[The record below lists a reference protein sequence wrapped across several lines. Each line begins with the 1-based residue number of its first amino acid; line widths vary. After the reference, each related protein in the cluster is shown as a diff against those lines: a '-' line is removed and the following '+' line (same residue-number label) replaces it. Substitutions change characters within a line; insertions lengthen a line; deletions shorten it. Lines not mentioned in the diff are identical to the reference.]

1 MKGEHLIHRYIL
13 HLTLIC
19 VISWMTIAY
28 PTQAQSVL
36 DRTVRL
42 HIQQQPLKVVID
54 SIGVLSDI
62 RFSYPSRILPSDSL
76 VSVDF
81 KDNSI
86 REVLTILLDSR
97 YEFLPIRNH
106 VIIRFAPFR
115 MQLEASEVKRDDR
128 FYTIQGVVKDA
139 ETGNVVV
146 AASVYERDLLLSA
159 ITDASG
165 MFNIRVRTREPKVT
179 LIVTKEL
186 YTDAALVM
194 QLDGITINADS
205 TNSTGINQ
213 YSDHDSDRIERSFL
227 GRIFVPNRLRIMSQ
241 NLRGFLLERPYQVS
255 LTPGLST
262 HGMMSGQVVD
272 KVSINLIGGYT
283 AGIEGFEVAG
293 AFNLNKGDVSGIQVA
308 GVFNKNG
315 GNLDGVQLSGA
326 YNHAAKSVSGAQV
339 AGVANHT
346 NKAKGIQIAGLINKV
361 DSDMRGVQ
369 LSGFLNKAR
378 YLRGMQIGVVNIAD
392 SLDGAVLGV
401 VNIIRKNGVLNL
413 SVAADESV
421 NLVFRSGTKR
431 LYTILLAG
439 STTAS
444 TDHALLVG
452 YGLGTQFRLNEK
464 WHISPEA
471 TWRDYFIDSDSND
484 HLSKLDV
491 LVHRRLWGKSSIY
504 FGPSLNIWYSNR
516 DEATPDLW
524 FLNENRRTYQKIGD
538 GALRGWVGATI
549 GIGVF

>member
-1 MKGEHLIHRYIL
+1 MMRRFIL
-13 HLTLIC
+13 YSVMMLSINVAANVDSTH
-19 VISWMTIAY
+19 
-28 PTQAQSVL
+28 AQTAL

-42 HIQQQPLKVVID
+42 QLHQQPLKVVID
-54 SIGVLSDI
+54 SIGILSDV
-62 RFSYPSRILPSDSL
+62 RFTFPSRIIPSDSL
-76 VSVDF
+76 INADF
-81 KDNSI
+81 DNISI
-86 REVLTILLDSR
+86 REVLTQLLDSR
-97 YEFLPIRNH
+97 YEFLPIRNYI
-106 VIIRFAPFR
+106 IIRFAPYR
-115 MQLEASEVKRDDR
+115 LQLEASEVKRDDR

-139 ETGNVVV
+139 ETGKVVV

-159 ITDASG
+159 ITDVSG
-165 MFNIRVRTREPKVT
+165 VFNIRVRTREPKVT
-179 LIVTKEL
+179 LIVTKEM
-186 YTDAALVM
+186 YSDAALVM
-194 QLDGITINADS
+194 QLDGITINSDS
-205 TNSTGINQ
+205 TNSSGINQ
-213 YSDHDSDRIERSFL
+213 YSDHDSERIERSFL
-227 GRIFVPNRLRIMSQ
+227 GRIFVPSRLRIMSQ

-293 AFNLNKGDVSGIQVA
+293 AFNLNKGDVSGIQAA

-326 YNHAAKSVSGAQV
+326 YNHAANSVSGAQV
-339 AGVANHT
+339 SGVANHT

-378 YLRGMQIGVVNIAD
+378 YLRGMQIGIVNIAD

-401 VNIIRKNGVLNL
+401 LNIIRNNGVLNL

-431 LYTILLAG
+431 LFTILIVG

-444 TDHALLVG
+444 TDHGLLVG
-452 YGLGTQFRLNEK
+452 YGLGTQFRLNNK

-471 TWRDYFIDSDSND
+471 TWRDFFIDSDSNN

-491 LVHRRLWGKSSIY
+491 IIHRRLWGKSSIY
-504 FGPSLNIWYSNR
+504 FGPSLNIWYSNS
-516 DEATPDLW
+516 DESTPGLW

-549 GIGVF
+549 GISVF